1 MSDAEL
7 LSRVIGE
14 IYDTTLDPARWV
26 GALETITGFMHGTA
40 SVLAS
45 EDIGGGPGSFYY
57 SWGDDPKYSELYRAK
72 YANINPSVVP
82 LALTA
87 KPGEVCSISTVI
99 PYDEFLQSRL
109 YKEWAK
115 PQDYGDVTTIL
126 IEKSA
131 RSFAHLAVGHHGK
144 NSPVGE
150 ETRKRMRL
158 LAPHVCRAVAI
169 SKVIE
174 LSKFEAAMLADTID
188 SLTAAVFLLQEDGR
202 IAHANASGNAILMEG
217 HLFQQVNGTLQAS
230 DLQARRSLHAAL
242 VHAAEGDTGLGSQ
255 GIAIPLASSD
265 GERYVAH
272 ILSLTSGARKK
283 TGHLYRAA
291 VAMFVHKATL
301 HRPTLI
307 EAVATQ
313 FKLTPSELRVL
324 FAIIEVGGAPQVANV
339 LGIALDTVKT
349 HLKRVFAKTGT
360 NRQVDLVKLIVGYMN
375 PLI

>member
-57 SWGDDPKYSELYRAK
+57 SWGDDQKYSELYRAK
-72 YANINPSVVP
+72 YANINPSVV
-82 LALTA
+82 
-87 KPGEVCSISTVI
+87 
-99 PYDEFLQSRL
+99 
-109 YKEWAK
+109 
-115 PQDYGDVTTIL
+115 
-126 IEKSA
+126 
-131 RSFAHLAVGHHGK
+131 
-144 NSPVGE
+144 
-150 ETRKRMRL
+150 
-158 LAPHVCRAVAI
+158 
-169 SKVIE
+169 
-174 LSKFEAAMLADTID
+174 
-188 SLTAAVFLLQEDGR
+188 
-202 IAHANASGNAILMEG
+202 
-217 HLFQQVNGTLQAS
+217 
-230 DLQARRSLHAAL
+230 
-242 VHAAEGDTGLGSQ
+242 
-255 GIAIPLASSD
+255 
-265 GERYVAH
+265 VAH